1 MELIFAVSFL
11 LAAFWG
17 LFVIFLFYVKQSPES
32 QVRRRVESLIETAEA
47 KRAKIAKKEKKIF
60 HQKELERNKLA
71 GKSTFYVK
79 FISPIFD
86 IIDNKIQLFT
96 PIQLKNLIEEKIFQ
110 AGKTGV
116 WSLPRVISFW
126 TISLLAGAGWGIA
139 ITTLVE
145 FHFLQETMII
155 LLGTVL
161 GAIFPIARLNKII
174 AARKKIIKRTLPEF
188 LDLLCVSVQ
197 AGLSFDAA
205 VSKITVRMS
214 GPLIDEFKRFQSD
227 VSLGMTRQ
235 YALNQMARR
244 CNLEELYLFTS
255 SVIQSEKLGTSMG
268 RTLKIQADNMRER
281 HRQFIKGEALKA
293 PVKIIFPMV
302 FFIFPSIFV
311 VVLFPAFL
319 SFMKNLGK

>member
-1 MELIFAVSFL
+1 MFIVN
-11 LAAFWG
+11 
-17 LFVIFLFYVKQSPES
+17 VMQSPES
-32 QVRRRVESLIETAEA
+32 QVRRRIVSLIESAEA
-47 KRAKIAKKEKKIF
+47 ARMKSAKKKQEIAK
-60 HQKELERNKLA
+60 QKELEKNNLA
-71 GKSTFYVK
+71 GRSRFYVK
-79 FISPIFD
+79 YISPLLD
-86 IIDNKIQLFT
+86 KIDKKVQFLIPAQLR
-96 PIQLKNLIEEKIFQ
+96 NLIEEKIFQ
-110 AGKTGV
+110 AGRTGI
-116 WSLPRVISFW
+116 WSLPRVVSFW
-126 TISLLAGAGWGIA
+126 VLSVIAGAGWGIA
-139 ITTLVE
+139 MTMIVE
-145 FHFLQETMII
+145 FHFLQEMMVI
-155 LLGTVL
+155 LLGVVL
-161 GAIFPIARLNKII
+161 GAIFPIVRLNKII
-174 AARKKIIKRTLPEF
+174 EARKKIIKRTLPEF

-214 GPLIDEFKRFQSD
+214 GPLIDEFKRFQND

-255 SVIQSEKLGTSMG
+255 SVIQAEKLGTSMG

-319 SFMKNLGK
+319 SFMKNMGK